1 MNVLKLI
8 EELEDMIENASS
20 IPLSHKILM
29 DKQEALE
36 ILKDIRVQL
45 PDEIKQ
51 AKWIKD
57 ERQKILIDAQKEAD
71 TMLEEANKHICSL
84 VEKDEITKLATE
96 RADEIIAQAKNDSK
110 EMRLGAR
117 QYADELLENVERSL
131 IDLIDTVK
139 NNRDE
144 LKG

>member
-1 MNVLKLI
+1 MNVLRLI
-8 EELEDMIENASS
+8 DEIEDIIDSASS
-20 IPLSHKILM
+20 IPLSHKVLV
-29 DKQEALE
+29 DKHEILE
-36 ILKDIRVQL
+36 ILKEIRVQL

-84 VEKDEITKLATE
+84 VQKDEITKIATE
-96 RADEIIAQAKNDSK
+96 KAEEIIALAKNDAK

-117 QYADELLENVERSL
+117 QYADELLEGVESSL
-131 IDLIDTVK
+131 IEVVETVRK
-139 NNRDE
+139 NRHE
-144 LKG
+144 LRG